1 MNLRGATVHKAL
13 VSASKVC
20 REGYRIILDSEPGQR
35 GMLQKHTN
43 EWIGLRDEKGVYVFD
58 SWVSPATTPGRKRSS
73 V

>member
-35 GMLQKHTN
+35 GMLQKKVSTFSAV
-43 EWIGLRDEKGVYVFD
+43 GFLRQRQLGERGRQFD
-58 SWVSPATTPGRKRSS
+58 AV
-73 V
+73 